1 MKNRTFLAAS
11 VARFASLISS
21 PGGGGLLC
29 LLLCAGVAIQASAQT
44 TPTASLATAASSVD
58 EDMGTVTV
66 TVNLSSALSSALS
79 DAERR
84 ISYSL
89 SSDANT
95 ASLADYTDPQRDPQG
110 VLSPGYV
117 YLADGA
123 TSVNIEIEIEDDDI
137 PEDDETLVVTLQDG
151 DGGIYAAGSPNTHT
165 ITIVDNDDPVV
176 GFVPVQV
183 LDDQGD
189 PVEDDQGNHVYA
201 FASGLE
207 EDAGFAD
214 LITVEIK
221 PQHESI
227 SDLDI
232 GYTVTGTATF
242 DASAT
247 SSMNPFQYGGD
258 FGIAG
263 LTNVNDAEVT
273 VSSFTTQA
281 FIDVAINDDEAEEGA
296 ETVILTLVDGDGYT
310 VASDSSVFTITIE
323 KNDEGAPPVVK
334 PTISITGTQ
343 AVFNEGDLLTV
354 NVNSTIA
361 VAADLTVTLRVS
373 DAAGSDFLDASYEG
387 DKTATIPSGQTTV
400 AFPLKTGHP
409 MNEDEGNAVYDA
421 PGTIMVTLAPGADYD
436 VDATASSVSM
446 AGTDP
451 DGPFVS
457 FAAASGTIEE
467 GARQE
472 KTGMAGV
479 YEAVYHDFV
488 VNIEPATL
496 EPIEISFTIKDEGED
511 DGTTAINDDYIVD
524 FGDGFYATTSSVDVG
539 VSMFTAQL
547 STCQISTSGLCPIT
561 ANTDVFAEGPER
573 VIFEIVDGAVNDQA
587 YRLGTQTTHSVTIED
602 NEVTASFASAST
614 VVEETVGTF
623 DVTVNLDKAPERP
636 IQIRYS
642 VTEPSTGDNSENLTA
657 NDYVIT
663 NETIIQGVGAMGA
676 TTATISVEIVDDAV
690 MESDETLTLTLLGG
704 KNEQEGAVPYE
715 NYLGDIVEHT
725 ITIRASD
732 GGTSTTTTTPVA
744 SFASASASAAES
756 AGTQNVAIN
765 LSPAPSAA
773 ITLNY
778 TLSGTATLDADY
790 AISGVTSNN
799 GTVSVNAGDT
809 SVNIPVA
816 ITDDSADESNETVI
830 LTLASGTGY
839 DVGSAAEYTLTIT
852 DNDGGSTTTT
862 PPVTTPPVTTPPATT
877 PPATTVATVTLSAS
891 PNPVDEGESVTIT
904 VTPSQLL
911 SSDATIPL
919 VLTAGTAEPEED
931 YSALASIVIEGNEP
945 NGTGVIRARKDV
957 DMDDETFT
965 VSLGT
970 LPSSVVAGTPASVEI
985 TIMDV
990 GTVSAE
996 ADGQELPDAFALEQN
1011 YPNPF
1016 NPSTA
1021 IEYALPEAAHVLIE
1035 VFDAT
1040 GRSAGV
1046 LVDGA
1051 RPAGRHSARFEAG
1064 SLPSGLYV
1072 YRMQAGGQT
1081 MVRKMTLVR

>member
-44 TPTASLATAASSVD
+44 VPEASMATATSSVN
-58 EDMGTVTV
+58 EDDGTVTV
-66 TVNLSSALSSALS
+66 TVNLSSALSAGL
-79 DAERR
+79 DDDERR

-89 SSDANT
+89 AFNDDASA
-95 ASLADYTDPQRDPQG
+95 ASTADYTDPPADNTDTRRIA
-110 VLSPGYV
+110 GYV
-117 YLADGA
+117 PLAAGA
-123 TSVNIEIEIEDDDI
+123 TSVNIDIEIEDDDI
-137 PEDDETLVVTLQDG
+137 PEDDETLIVTLQDG
-151 DGGIYAAGSPNTHT
+151 DGGIYAAGSAYMHT

-176 GFVPVQV
+176 GFVPVV
-183 LDDQGD
+183 NDGAD
-189 PVEDDQGNHVYA
+189 PFDSMVEENAA
-201 FASGLE
+201 FEYLSVQ
-207 EDAGFAD
+207 
-214 LITVEIK
+214 LI
-221 PQHESI
+221 PQHERAN
-227 SDLDI
+227 DLAI

-242 DASAT
+242 GADADALT
-247 SSMNPFQYGGD
+247 ANED
-258 FGIAG
+258 FGISG
-263 LTNVNDAEVT
+263 LTNVNDAGVM
-273 VSSFTTQA
+273 VSSFTTKGY
-281 FIDVAINDDEAEEGA
+281 IDVAINDDDTAEEA

-310 VASDSSVFTITIE
+310 VASDSSVFTITILKDE
-323 KNDEGAPPVVK
+323 NDVGVAVVK
-334 PTISITGTQ
+334 PTISITGTP
-343 AVFNEGDLLTV
+343 AVFEEGDPLTI
-354 NVNSTIA
+354 NVNSTDA
-361 VAADLTVTLRVS
+361 VAAPLDVTLKVA
-373 DAAGSDFLDASYEG
+373 DAAGSDFLDSANEG
-387 DKTATIPSGQTTV
+387 DQTVTIKADSTTAKFSLPTR
-400 AFPLKTGHP
+400 K
-409 MNEDEGNAVYDA
+409 NAAYDA
-421 PGTIMVTLAPGADYD
+421 PGTITVTLAPGADYD
-436 VDATASSVSM
+436 VNMDASSVSM
-446 AGTDP
+446 DGTDP

-472 KTGMAGV
+472 KTGAAGQYV
-479 YEAVYHDFV
+479 PVFHDIV
-488 VNIEPATL
+488 VNIEPATR
-496 EPIEISFTIKDEGED
+496 EPIVISFAIKEA
-511 DGTTAINDDYIVD
+511 GTTAIIDDYTVD
-524 FGDGFYATTSSVDVG
+524 FGDGEFATTSSVGVG

-547 STCQISTSGLCPIT
+547 NTCSDDDGSDACTKQEL
-561 ANTDVFAEGPER
+561 FAEGDET
-573 VIFEIVDGAVNDQA
+573 VIFEIVAAADPNDNDLGYRVGAQS
-587 YRLGTQTTHSVTIED
+587 THSVTIED

-642 VTEPSTGDNSENLTA
+642 VSEDEGEGYADKNG
-657 NDYVIT
+657 DYVIP
-663 NETIIQGVGAMGA
+663 NETIIRGVGAEGA
-676 TTATISVEIVDDAV
+676 TTATITVEIVDDAD
-690 MESDETLTLTLLGG
+690 MEEDETLTLTLLGG
-704 KNEQEGAVPYE
+704 INEGENAVPYE

-725 ITIRASD
+725 ITIRAND

-744 SFASASASAAES
+744 SFASASATAAES

-809 SVNIPVA
+809 SVNIPVV

-839 DVGSAAEYTLTIT
+839 DAGSISEYTLTIT

-862 PPVTTPPVTTPPATT
+862 PPVTTPPVTNPPVTT
-877 PPATTVATVTLSAS
+877 PPVTTTASVTLSAS
-891 PNPVDEGESVTIT
+891 PNPVAEGDSVTIT

-919 VLTAGTAEPEED
+919 LLTAGTAEAED

-1046 LVDGA
+1046 LVDGV
-1051 RPAGRHSARFEAG
+1051 RPAGRHSARFDAG

-1081 MVRKMTLVR
+1081 LVRKMTLVR

>member
-1 MKNRTFLAAS
+1 M
-11 VARFASLISS
+11 
-21 PGGGGLLC
+21 
-29 LLLCAGVAIQASAQT
+29 
-44 TPTASLATAASSVD
+44 ATATSSVE
-58 EDMGTVTV
+58 EDAGTVTV
-66 TVNLSSALSSALS
+66 TVNLSSALSAGL
-79 DAERR
+79 DDDERR
-84 ISYSL
+84 ISYTL
-89 SSDANT
+89 SSGDYT
-95 ASLADYTDPQRDPQG
+95 ASSADYIDPPADNTDNLRIT
-110 VLSPGYV
+110 GYV
-117 YLADGA
+117 PLAANA
-123 TSVNIEIEIEDDDI
+123 TSVNIDIEIEDDDI
-137 PEDDETLVVTLQDG
+137 PEDDETLIVTLQDG
-151 DGGIYAAGSPNTHT
+151 DGGIYAAGSANMHT
-165 ITIVDNDDPVV
+165 ITIVDNDDLRVRFAPVV
-176 GFVPVQV
+176 DNMVATLG
-183 LDDQGD
+183 
-189 PVEDDQGNHVYA
+189 
-201 FASGLE
+201 SGVAE
-207 EDAGFAD
+207 SDGSESVTVDVTSEPHERAND
-214 LITVEIK
+214 LV
-221 PQHESI
+221 I
-227 SDLDI
+227 S
-232 GYTVTGTATF
+232 YTVTGTATF
-242 DASAT
+242 GDDVDDLT
-247 SSMNPFQYGGD
+247 GNED
-258 FGIAG
+258 FGIFQ
-263 LTNVNDAEVT
+263 LTNVNDGEVV
-273 VSSFTTQA
+273 VSSFTTEA
-281 FIDVAINDDEAEEGA
+281 YIYVDIRDDDTAEEA

-310 VASDSSVFTITIE
+310 VVSDSSVFTITIL
-323 KNDEGAPPVVK
+323 KDDNDEGAPAAAVK
-334 PTISITGTQ
+334 PTISITGTP
-343 AVFNEGDLLTV
+343 AVFEEGDPLTI
-354 NVNSTIA
+354 NVNSTDA
-361 VAADLTVTLRVS
+361 VAADLDVTLMVS
-373 DAAGSDFLDASYEG
+373 DAPGSDFLDASNEG
-387 DKTATIPSGQTTV
+387 SQTATILSGESSV
-400 AFPLKTGHP
+400 AFPLPTRK
-409 MNEDEGNAVYDA
+409 NAVYDA

-436 VDATASSVSM
+436 VDMDASSVSM
-446 AGTDP
+446 EGTDP

-467 GARQE
+467 GARQQ
-472 KTGMAGV
+472 TGVDNMNRPEYGPAH
-479 YEAVYHDFV
+479 HDFV
-488 VNIEPATL
+488 VNIEPATR
-496 EPIEISFTIKDEGED
+496 EPIVISFNIQEPCTPMVITDCS
-511 DGTTAINDDYIVD
+511 TAIVDDYSVN
-524 FGDGFYATTSSVDVG
+524 FGDRPDVTTRSVGVG

-547 STCQISTSGLCPIT
+547 HTYIT
-561 ANTDVFAEGPER
+561 NSQNTDVFAEGDET
-573 VIFEIVDGAVNDQA
+573 VIFEIVAAADPDDNDLGYRVGAQS
-587 YRLGTQTTHSVTIED
+587 THSVTIED

-623 DVTVNLDKAPERP
+623 DVTVNLDKAPERS
-636 IQIRYS
+636 IQIRYA
-642 VTEPSTGDNSENLTA
+642 VTPGDEDEA
-657 NDYVIT
+657 DEGEADKDDYVIP
-663 NETIIQGVGAMGA
+663 NKTIIRDVGDMGA
-676 TTATISVEIVDDAV
+676 TTATITVEIVDDAD

-704 KNEQEGAVPYE
+704 INEEENAVPYE
-715 NYLGDIVEHT
+715 NYLGGIVEHT

-744 SFASASASAAES
+744 SFASASATAAES

-809 SVNIPVA
+809 SVNIPVV

-839 DVGSAAEYTLTIT
+839 DVGSTAAYTLTIT
-852 DNDGGSTTTT
+852 DNDGAAPTTDT
-862 PPVTTPPVTTPPATT
+862 PPVTTPPVTTPPAPT
-877 PPATTVATVTLSAS
+877 AASVTLSAS
-891 PNPVDEGESVTIT
+891 PNPVAEGDSVTIT

-919 VLTAGTAEPEED
+919 LLTAGTAEPED

-945 NGTGVIRARKDV
+945 NGTGMIRARKDV

-996 ADGQELPDAFALEQN
+996 ADGQELPDAFALGQN

-1046 LVDGA
+1046 LVDGV
-1051 RPAGRHSARFEAG
+1051 RPAGRHSARFDAG